1 MKEKNLPLGLSA
13 GTRTVPHVP
22 NRPFMVWPQ
31 KTILEVLRQSV
42 LYIILLAG
50 SIPFIFP
57 LLFMLSTSVKSK
69 GEVLLVPIRWLPSQF
84 LWSNYYEAMFGY
96 VPLYLFMWNT
106 VKVVVGSLIGDVL
119 VCALVGYAF
128 ARLRAPGRN
137 ILFIIVLST
146 MMLPGQVVLIPTYI
160 LFRYLNLLDTHWSLI
175 LPNLLAGSAFFIFL
189 FRQFF
194 QTISPELADAAKM
207 DGCGLFGVFWRI
219 YLPLSKPALATVAI
233 FSFFGNW
240 NNFLWPLI
248 LIDTNEK
255 YTLAV
260 GLKLFQGA
268 HTTEFPLLMA
278 ASVIALAPCLILF
291 FSAQRYFIQGVVV
304 TGLKG

>member
-1 MKEKNLPLGLSA
+1 MSEKNIPLNLSA
-13 GTRTVPHVP
+13 GSSMVAHAP
-22 NRPFMVWPQ
+22 NRPSMAWPH
-31 KTILEVLRQSV
+31 KSILQVLRQGA
-42 LYIILLAG
+42 LYIILIAG
-50 SIPFIFP
+50 SIPFVFP
-57 LLFMLSTSVKSK
+57 LLFMVSTSLKTK
-69 GEVLLVPIRWLPSQF
+69 GEALLIPIRWIPSEIM
-84 LWSNYYEAMFGY
+84 WTNYYEAMFGF
-96 VPLYLFMWNT
+96 VPLYLFLWNSI
-106 VKVVVGSLIGDVL
+106 VVVAGSLIGDVL

-128 ARLRAPGRN
+128 ARLRAPGRDL
-137 ILFIIVLST
+137 IFIIVLST

-160 LFRYLNLLDTHWSLI
+160 LFRLLNLLDSHWSLI

-194 QTISPELADAAKM
+194 QTISPELADAAKI
-207 DGCGLFGVFWRI
+207 DGCGMFGVFWRI
-219 YLPLSKPALATVAI
+219 YLMLSKPALATVAI

-248 LIDTNEK
+248 LIDTHEK
-255 YTLAV
+255 FTVAV

>member
-1 MKEKNLPLGLSA
+1 MSEKNLPLGLSA
-13 GTRTVPHVP
+13 GTRMGPHVP
-22 NRPFMVWPQ
+22 NQPFMVWSQ
-31 KTILEVLRQSV
+31 KNVLEVLRQGV
-42 LYIILLAG
+42 LYIILIAS
-50 SIPFIFP
+50 SIPFVFP

-69 GEVLLVPIRWLPSQF
+69 GEVLLIPIRWIPSQF
-84 LWSNYYEAMFGY
+84 LWSNYYDAMFGF

-106 VKVVVGSLIGDVL
+106 VKVVGGSLIGDVL

-128 ARLRAPGRN
+128 ARLRAPGRD
-137 ILFIIVLST
+137 ILFLIVLST

-160 LFRYLNLLDTHWSLI
+160 LFRYLHLLDTHWSLI
-175 LPNLLAGSAFFIFL
+175 S
-189 FRQFF
+189 R
-194 QTISPELADAAKM
+194 
-207 DGCGLFGVFWRI
+207 
-219 YLPLSKPALATVAI
+219 PALATVAI
-233 FSFFGNW
+233 FSFFNNW

-278 ASVIALAPCLILF
+278 ASVITLTPCLILF

-304 TGLKG
+304 SGLKG